1 MKILLADD
9 NAAMRQVI
17 RRILHGLVT
26 EVSECGNGAEACALY
41 ATQHPDWV
49 LMDVEMPEVNGLTAT
64 ARIRADFPEARIL
77 IVTNYD
83 DAALRAA
90 AVQAGA
96 CGYVLKDN
104 LWELRQ
110 RLLNEDSATGTQ
122 TLSGNAR
129 LLRKE

>member
-26 EVSECGNGAEACALY
+26 EVSECGNGAEACVMY
-41 ATQHPDWV
+41 ATQQPDWV

-64 ARIRADFPEARIL
+64 ARICADFPAARIL

-110 RLLNEDSATGTQ
+110 RLLNEDSAT
-122 TLSGNAR
+122 
-129 LLRKE
+129 